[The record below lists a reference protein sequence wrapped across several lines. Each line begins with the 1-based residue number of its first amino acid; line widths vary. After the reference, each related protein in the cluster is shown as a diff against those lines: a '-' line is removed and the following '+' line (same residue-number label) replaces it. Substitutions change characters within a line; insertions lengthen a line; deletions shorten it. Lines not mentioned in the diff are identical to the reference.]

1 MSEATSAAE
10 KPKVRKSRLHLTPDE
25 AQRLVAA
32 AAKRG
37 RHPFRDKVLL
47 RLIYRHGLRAS
58 EARDPRWDDINL
70 DAGTIHVRRK
80 KMGKDSTH
88 SMDRDELGGLR
99 KLFKDLSGPFVFTTE
114 RGGPLSVDT
123 IQYIVG
129 AAGEACGLPDAHPHM
144 LRHSAGYCLVN
155 QGQDMRLIQD
165 FLGHKTPMMTQ
176 HYTAM
181 SPRRLAALRVR

>member
-10 KPKVRKSRLHLTPDE
+10 KPKVSKSRLHLTPDE
-25 AQRLVAA
+25 AQRLIAT

-47 RLIYRHGLRAS
+47 RLIYRHGMRAS
-58 EARDPRWDDINL
+58 EACDLRWVDIDL
-70 DAGTIHVRRK
+70 DAGTIYIRRK

-88 SMDRDELGGLR
+88 TMDRDELGSLR
-99 KLFKDLSGPFVFTTE
+99 KLFKYATSPFVFTTE

-123 IQYIVG
+123 IQYIVRT
-129 AAGEACGLPDAHPHM
+129 AGEACGLPDAHPHM

-165 FLGHKTPMMTQ
+165 FLGHKTPAMTM